1 MILLDVNV
9 LVYAHRVDAAD
20 HERYLSF
27 MAGVMGAPAPFGVS
41 QLVLSGFLR
50 VVTHPRVFRTPT
62 PLRTALGFATVLRT
76 QPNCVIQS
84 PGARHWE
91 IFVDL
96 CKQTGA
102 TGNVIPDA
110 YHAALAIETGS
121 EWVTTDLA
129 FARFSNLRVHHPLD

>member
-9 LVYAHRVDAAD
+9 LVYAHREDAAD
-20 HERYLSF
+20 HERYLGF
-27 MAGVMGAPAPFGVS
+27 MAGVLASPAPFGVS

-62 PLRTALGFATVLRT
+62 PLRNALGFVTVLRT

-96 CKQTGA
+96 CKQVGA
-102 TGNVIPDA
+102 VGNAIPDA

-121 EWVTTDLA
+121 EWVTTDRG
-129 FARFSNLRVHHPLD
+129 FARFRNLRWRNPLD